1 MEANSCFTHVLIPE
15 SHGCCKN
22 TVTFRS
28 VSYLLL
34 EMRKYVECEKFQGKT
49 IFIDIRI
56 NVFSCKLRCIS
67 IKIYEKHNIYFSG
80 IYCRNVSVEI

>member
-1 MEANSCFTHVLIPE
+1 METNSGIAHVLIPE
-15 SHGCCKN
+15 SRGCCKN
-22 TVTFRS
+22 TVTFLM

-49 IFIDIRI
+49 IFTNIRI

-67 IKIYEKHNIYFSG
+67 IKINEKHKISFSG